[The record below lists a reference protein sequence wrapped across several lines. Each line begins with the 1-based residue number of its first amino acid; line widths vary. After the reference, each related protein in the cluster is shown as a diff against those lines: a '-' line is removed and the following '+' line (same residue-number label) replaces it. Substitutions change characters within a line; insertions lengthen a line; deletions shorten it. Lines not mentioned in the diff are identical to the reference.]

1 MLYLTIKIPR
11 WCKFTKCIRKKF
23 SAQKNLKKK
32 EEIVKRAG
40 AGAIEFWAKRTRA
53 CGRKLS
59 VRMCV
64 RARQTTVA
72 THRLVFIQFEMKKN
86 LV

>member
-23 SAQKNLKKK
+23 SAQKKSLKK

-40 AGAIEFWAKRTRA
+40 ACAIEFWAKRTCA
-53 CGRKLS
+53 CD
-59 VRMCV
+59 V
-64 RARQTTVA
+64 RAA
-72 THRLVFIQFEMKKN
+72 EN
-86 LV
+86 